1 MQYSPP
7 MNEHVF
13 MAVTLLLMLSVVVL
27 TPFIKTENPPVIFYE
42 NPSLVID
49 YVNTSSEFR
58 IYVFSLAT
66 NVRYQTI
73 FMNITNGTTGVG
85 ENSII
90 NNTCMGYLNTTWQN
104 FTLNVTVFAD
114 NTTIYDMD
122 LSIELR
128 KVEEVENVVFK
139 FTKDA
144 RIEEIKVREMPYAI
158 QMERRW

>member
-1 MQYSPP
+1 
-7 MNEHVF
+7 V
-13 MAVTLLLMLSVVVL
+13 
-27 TPFIKTENPPVIFYE
+27 
-42 NPSLVID
+42 
-49 YVNTSSEFR
+49 
-58 IYVFSLAT
+58 
-66 NVRYQTI
+66 
-73 FMNITNGTTGVG
+73 
-85 ENSII
+85 
-90 NNTCMGYLNTTWQN
+90 GYLNTTWQN

-128 KVEEVENVVFK
+128 KVGEVENVVFK